1 MSAMQKA
8 DKMAAEWAVLWG
20 LKSVAHLAGQ
30 LVLQKAAA
38 LAVPSVL
45 KMAANLGV
53 QSAACLDSPTAVRWA
68 GGTDDSLEIHLAV
81 QKVLM
86 MVAH

>member
-1 MSAMQKA
+1 MQKA

-38 LAVPSVL
+38 LVVPSVL

-53 QSAACLDSPTAVRWA
+53 QSAAC
-68 GGTDDSLEIHLAV
+68 
-81 QKVLM
+81 
-86 MVAH
+86 